1 MPHQDSDN
9 VPVTFQDVAASFSDE
24 EWTLLQRW
32 QKELYQNVMKEIQQ
46 ALHSLGPVIA
56 THVFSLRTKE
66 KEDLNPFE
74 EADSET
80 RHSDDEPSALRES
93 LCVQL
98 IKALCESLCIRLIE
112 ALRES
117 LCVPLIE
124 ALRESLC
131 VELIEALCES
141 LCIQLTEELR
151 VGACVL
157 N

>member
-1 MPHQDSDN
+1 MELSLRSVSCGLYACHLPGSKNMMMNSSNSMPHQDSDN

-80 RHSDDEPSALRES
+80 RHSDDEPSGPPS
-93 LCVQL
+93 QHVT
-98 IKALCESLCIRLIE
+98 E

-117 LCVPLIE
+117 RYNCLLE
-124 ALRESLC
+124 AL
-131 VELIEALCES
+131 
-141 LCIQLTEELR
+141 
-151 VGACVL
+151 
-157 N
+157 